1 MGKHPLMSFTTNF
14 DQSNKADWIIDI
26 SATDATPGATFGQD
40 IDFTGAS
47 VLFVVADE
55 NGCTKLS
62 ATIGNGIT
70 QPTGTVLEVAFTE
83 SQMNALC
90 AGSYNVGCTYKIN
103 GITTQIFV
111 GTVAIY
117 NGWANQ

>member
-1 MGKHPLMSFTTNF
+1 MSFTTNF

-26 SATDATPGATFGQD
+26 SATDATPGDTFGDD
-40 IDFTGAS
+40 IDFTGAA

-55 NGCTKLS
+55 NGCTRLS
-62 ATIGNGIT
+62 ATIGAGIT
-70 QPTGTVLEVAFTE
+70 QPSTTVLEVAFTE
-83 SQMNALC
+83 TQMNALC

-111 GTVAIY
+111 GTVSIY